1 LLLLLLAGE
10 EEVPPA
16 GEGFEHACFAW
27 GGEGG
32 REGVREGRVSNREIN
47 GGREGRRGAFFKVRQ
62 EEGKGKEGGRE
73 GGRGTHVR
81 TISIGRVGEG
91 GREGERHFFESS

>member
-1 LLLLLLAGE
+1 M
-10 EEVPPA
+10 EV
-16 GEGFEHACFAW
+16 
-27 GGEGG
+27 G
-32 REGVREGRVSNREIN
+32 REGEGH
-47 GGREGRRGAFFKVRQ
+47 FFKARQ